1 MKHFTA
7 HFSTLFSS
15 LCLALPAALLAAP
28 AMAVQEQNA
37 SALVTEA
44 WARYR
49 NGVGTEQEQVRVRV
63 SRGAQVAETKT
74 LTRWTRFQDQGERV
88 LIKFSEPAA
97 DRGLGLLI
105 AHDGERSSQMWL
117 RMPSW
122 GQARKIAGDREARY
136 FGGTDLSFE
145 DNRQL
150 LGEAVADF
158 SYRLLRSD
166 ANGWQIEAT
175 PREAGS
181 GGVISGTTSGY
192 GKRLMQLAPTYA
204 VTEIQYF
211 DRNNALIKVQ
221 RNEDITVEPS
231 GRWRAGRIAVDNT
244 QEGSRSVFEI
254 TARRIGA
261 VLPERLFAPAALVEE

>member
-1 MKHFTA
+1 MR
-7 HFSTLFSS
+7 
-15 LCLALPAALLAAP
+15 
-28 AMAVQEQNA
+28 
-37 SALVTEA
+37 VT
-44 WARYR
+44 
-49 NGVGTEQEQVRVRV
+49 
-63 SRGAQVAETKT
+63 RGAQAAETKT
-74 LTRWTRFQDQGERV
+74 LTRWTRFQDQGDRV

-105 AHDGERSSQMWL
+105 AHDGEHSRQMWL

-158 SYRLLRSD
+158 NYRLLRSD
-166 ANGWQIEAT
+166 ASGWQIEAT

-181 GGVISGTTSGY
+181 GGAISGY
-192 GKRLMQLAPTYA
+192 GRRLMQLAPTYA

-221 RNEDITVEPS
+221 RNEDITVETS

-261 VLPERLFAPAALVEE
+261 ALPERLFAPAALVEE